1 MDAEEA
7 AQDSLL
13 KVVQKI
19 HDYNGTSQFK
29 TWIHTISYRTAIDYY
44 RKKRNHEPI
53 EERFDLEG
61 GIRADDKLRQDELKN
76 KIEYLLS
83 MLDEEDGRLL
93 RLFYLEEM
101 SIKELVDL
109 LGLSESNIKVRL
121 HRSRKWIASQ
131 VQQNTRIYEDFR

>member
-44 RKKRNHEPI
+44 RKKRHYESI
-53 EERFDLEG
+53 EDRFDLEG
-61 GIRADDKLRQDELKN
+61 GLRADDHVQQDELNK

-83 MLDEEDGRLL
+83 LLDEDDERLL
-93 RLFYLEEM
+93 KLYYLEEM
-101 SIKELVDL
+101 SIKELVGL